1 MGRVWYSLRG
11 YAWPA
16 WSGSFHHGHTVEQA
30 EYSTMAAVERDHW
43 WYAGMRRIT
52 RAWLDPLAGRAA
64 WRSLDAGC
72 GTGGNLAYLLSQ
84 YGMACG
90 LDLAAEAVALGWANA
105 PGRLARA
112 SVLELPYAD
121 ASFDLVTSFEVLYHR
136 AVPDEAAALAEV
148 RRVLRP
154 GGRVLLR
161 MPAYGWLRSAHDD
174 AVHTRRRYVAAEVR
188 DLLEQSGFAVE
199 RCSYINSLLFPLIL
213 AARLSEKLRAR
224 PAEQASV
231 MELPHPII
239 NAAFGA
245 ALAAEAWWLG
255 RGGTFPAGVSILAL
269 ARKA

>member
-1 MGRVWYSLRG
+1 
-11 YAWPA
+11 
-16 WSGSFHHGHTVEQA
+16 
-30 EYSTMAAVERDHW
+30 MAAVERDHW
-43 WYAGMRRIT
+43 WYAGMRRIS
-52 RAWLDPLAGRAA
+52 RAWLDPLAAGSPG

-84 YGMACG
+84 YGPAFG
-90 LDLAAEAVALGWANA
+90 LDLASEAVSLGYANA

-112 SVLELPYAD
+112 SVLELPYVD

-148 RRVLRP
+148 RRVLKP
-154 GGRVLLR
+154 GGRALLR

-188 DLLEQSGFAVE
+188 ELLERSGFAVE
-199 RCSYINSLLFPLIL
+199 RSSYINSLLFPLIL
-213 AARLSEKLRAR
+213 AVRLSEKLRGQQ
-224 PAEQASV
+224 PEQASA
-231 MELPHPII
+231 MELPHPLI
-239 NAAFGA
+239 NRVFGA

-255 RGGTFPAGVSILAL
+255 RGRSFPAGVSILAL